1 MLGSKSTA
9 LIIHQTWWF
18 LYESREFKSCNPSLL
33 AAEVLGRSRPRSE
46 SVDFL
51 RRISPVLLQVHGIN
65 RSWGYQ
71 PDQPH
76 QKWLP
81 NNGWLINPYSCGC
94 PWLLVFNTLFR
105 SRSIIWGVTSVLSW
119 GTGWCEL
126 GLFFFWIEIWYR
138 IRELVLVLKWA
149 WTIGITS
156 YLQWLSN
163 LYNSIV

>member
-9 LIIHQTWWF
+9 LIIPQTWWF

-94 PWLLVFNTLFR
+94 PWLLVVNTLFR

-126 GLFFFWIEIWYR
+126 GLFFLDRNMVPDPGTGLGVKMSLDNRYYI
-138 IRELVLVLKWA
+138 LLA
-149 WTIGITS
+149 MTIQS
-156 YLQWLSN
+156 L
-163 LYNSIV
+163 